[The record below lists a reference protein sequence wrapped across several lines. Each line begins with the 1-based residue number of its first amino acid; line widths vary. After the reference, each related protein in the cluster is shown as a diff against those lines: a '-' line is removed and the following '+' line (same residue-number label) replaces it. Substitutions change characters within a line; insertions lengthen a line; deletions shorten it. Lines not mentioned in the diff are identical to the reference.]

1 MKYTKAVKGP
11 NENISRYKNRITKN
25 IPNWNWKD
33 HDVKGELQ
41 RHDIRNEIEN

>member
-1 MKYTKAVKGP
+1 MKYTKAVKETI
-11 NENISRYKNRITKN
+11 ENISRYKNKNKN